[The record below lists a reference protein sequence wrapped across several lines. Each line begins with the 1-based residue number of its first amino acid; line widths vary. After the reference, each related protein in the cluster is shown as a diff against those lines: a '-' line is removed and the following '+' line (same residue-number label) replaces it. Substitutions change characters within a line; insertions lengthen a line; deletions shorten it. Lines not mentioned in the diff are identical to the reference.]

1 MCAESRLRPGASRGD
16 SAAVDIRIIDPAHA
30 ADASAWFEV
39 YAAAAKHDLPCGPWW
54 LERELSVAHES
65 NDYRQHMMWLAEES
79 GVAVGASLA
88 RFPLKDNLR
97 LAEVEVFVRPEVR
110 RRGLGAVLFAEL
122 ERSATDHGRPSLLAA
137 VSGPLKT
144 VTVPGSAF
152 AERFGF
158 TRRNMEIRRVQ
169 RAPFQLGRLAELEQ
183 EALPRAVGYRLESW
197 RDRIPQQF
205 LIEYARLAGRMST
218 DAPLG
223 DLDYEP
229 EQWDPDRVLVSEE
242 RRIRMGRDWWCTV
255 AVAPDGSLAG
265 MTEIVVPGDRDQDG
279 YQGDTIVD
287 PDHRGH
293 RLGLLLKVANLRALL
308 TDRPGMSAIWT
319 WNAESNRFMIS
330 VNEKL
335 GYVKAGWEAMYQRD

>member
-1 MCAESRLRPGASRGD
+1 M
-16 SAAVDIRIIDPAHA
+16 IDPTST
-30 ADASAWFEV
+30 ADAAAWFEV

-54 LERELSVAHES
+54 RERELKVAHES
-65 NDYRQHMMWLAEES
+65 TEYRQHTLWLAEES
-79 GVAVGASLA
+79 GAAVGASLA
-88 RFPLKDNLR
+88 RFSLKDNPR
-97 LAEVEVFVRPEVR
+97 LADVEVIVRPEVR
-110 RRGLGAVLFAEL
+110 RRGIGAALFAEL
-122 ERSATDHGRPSLLAA
+122 DRHAAEHGRASLLAA
-137 VSGPLKT
+137 VNGPLKT
-144 VTVPGSAF
+144 DSAPGAAF
-152 AERFGF
+152 AERLGF
-158 TRRNMEIRRVQ
+158 TRRNTEIRRVQ

-183 EALPRAVGYRLESW
+183 EAMSRAAGYRLESW
-197 RDRIPQQF
+197 SDRIPQRY

-229 EQWDPDRVLVSEE
+229 ELWDPDRVLIGED

-255 AVAPDGSLAG
+255 AIAPDRSLAG
-265 MTEIVVPGDRDQDG
+265 LTEIVAPGDSDADG

-293 RLGLLLKVANLRALL
+293 RLGLLLKIANLRALL
-308 TDRPGMSAIWT
+308 ADRPGISSIWT